1 MISDFSST
9 HLTQLWGV
17 QDLVFVSSLMIF
29 ICRFVRKYALGP
41 EPWSV
46 TTAQYVTTPTPT
58 PCEQLQRLAAAAARR
73 GPAASPLPAAA
84 AGGP

>member
-58 PCEQLQRLAAAAARR
+58 WLFEFHRTWDMTAFVSA
-73 GPAASPLPAAA
+73 
-84 AGGP
+84 

>member
-1 MISDFSST
+1 MISEFSST

-17 QDLVFVSSLMIF
+17 QDLVFVSSLKVS

-46 TTAQYVTTPTPT
+46 TTAQYVTTPTPSAL
-58 PCEQLQRLAAAAARR
+58 QLQAQQT
-73 GPAASPLPAAA
+73 
-84 AGGP
+84 

>member
-58 PCEQLQRLAAAAARR
+58 ASWKHGQLLGRRRHPATEPRPSAA
-73 GPAASPLPAAA
+73 
-84 AGGP
+84 